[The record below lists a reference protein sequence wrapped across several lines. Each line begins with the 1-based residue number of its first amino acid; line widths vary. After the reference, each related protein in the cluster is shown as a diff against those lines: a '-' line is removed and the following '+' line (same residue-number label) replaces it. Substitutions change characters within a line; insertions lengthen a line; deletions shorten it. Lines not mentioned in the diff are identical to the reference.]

1 MEPWFQVVLTI
12 FSSVLASSGL
22 WAYLQKKSEQ
32 KDVKTEMLIG
42 LSYIDRGCVTQDEY
56 ENLRVYLYEPYERMG
71 GNGSAKRIMQ
81 EVDKLPIHKFIE
93 KEEEH
98 NEHE

>member
-12 FSSVLASSGL
+12 FSSVLA
-22 WAYLQKKSEQ
+22 
-32 KDVKTEMLIG
+32 
-42 LSYIDRGCVTQDEY
+42 
-56 ENLRVYLYEPYERMG
+56 MG

-81 EVDKLPIHKFIE
+81 EVDKLPLHKFIE

>member
-22 WAYLQKKSEQ
+22 WAYLQNKSEK

-42 LSYIDRGCVTQDEY
+42 LAHDRIM
-56 ENLRVYLYEPYERMG
+56 YLYEPYERMG

-81 EVDKLPIHKFIE
+81 EVDKLPLHKFIE

>member
-32 KDVKTEMLIG
+32 KDVKNRDAYWIG
-42 LSYIDRGCVTQDEY
+42 T
-56 ENLRVYLYEPYERMG
+56 
-71 GNGSAKRIMQ
+71 
-81 EVDKLPIHKFIE
+81 
-93 KEEEH
+93 
-98 NEHE
+98 

>member
-1 MEPWFQVVLTI
+1 MEP
-12 FSSVLASSGL
+12 
-22 WAYLQKKSEQ
+22 
-32 KDVKTEMLIG
+32 
-42 LSYIDRGCVTQDEY
+42 Y

>member
-32 KDVKTEMLIG
+32 KDVKTEMLAYCLQSPKHTHRSSKKYPQG
-42 LSYIDRGCVTQDEY
+42 LQFLDVFEYISTHFEWQKQICRWKTG
-56 ENLRVYLYEPYERMG
+56 
-71 GNGSAKRIMQ
+71 
-81 EVDKLPIHKFIE
+81 
-93 KEEEH
+93 
-98 NEHE
+98 

>member
-1 MEPWFQVVLTI
+1 MWVSF
-12 FSSVLASSGL
+12 
-22 WAYLQKKSEQ
+22 
-32 KDVKTEMLIG
+32 
-42 LSYIDRGCVTQDEY
+42 IDLGCVAQDEY
-56 ENLRVYLYEPYERMG
+56 ENLSVYLYEPYDRMR
-71 GNGSAKRIMQ
+71 GNGSAKRIMH

>member
-32 KDVKTEMLIG
+32 KDV
-42 LSYIDRGCVTQDEY
+42 
-56 ENLRVYLYEPYERMG
+56 LRVYLYEPYERMG